1 MEQNIFNWVIS
12 IPRVLSQ
19 FTSWLFTK
27 LPYINLTPISIF
39 TLTGISV
46 ILVFHL
52 IKLVNPTN

>member
-1 MEQNIFNWVIS
+1 MEQNIFDWVIS
-12 IPRVLSQ
+12 IPCVLSQ

-39 TLTGISV
+39 TLTGISA